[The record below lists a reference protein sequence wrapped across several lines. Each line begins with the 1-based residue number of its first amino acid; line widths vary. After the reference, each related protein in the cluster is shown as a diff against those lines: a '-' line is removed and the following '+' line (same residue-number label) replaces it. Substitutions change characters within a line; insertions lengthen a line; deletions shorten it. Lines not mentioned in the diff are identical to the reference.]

1 MIRIKQLYPSGETIV
16 GIPDP
21 IRRNVVEIPHG
32 IAAHPQ
38 LASKNTYH
46 DESFGSRRS
55 LATAIQRIPCVIEE
69 HGKEGSGP
77 TDPFFYLLEF
87 QWQILPFGETTKGAT
102 IQSGLRRVGPNSRTR
117 KKILTKEEALSGRK
131 NAL

>member
-1 MIRIKQLYPSGETIV
+1 M

-21 IRRNVVEIPHG
+21 IRRNVVESPHG

-46 DESFGSRRS
+46 AESFGSRRS
-55 LATAIQRIPCVIEE
+55 LATAIQRIYCVIEL

-77 TDPFFYLLEF
+77 TDPFFYSLEF
-87 QWQILPFGETTKGAT
+87 QWQILSFGETTEGAA
-102 IQSGLRRVGPNSRTR
+102 IQSGLRRVGTNIRTR
-117 KKILTKEEALSGRK
+117 KKFLTKEEALSGRK